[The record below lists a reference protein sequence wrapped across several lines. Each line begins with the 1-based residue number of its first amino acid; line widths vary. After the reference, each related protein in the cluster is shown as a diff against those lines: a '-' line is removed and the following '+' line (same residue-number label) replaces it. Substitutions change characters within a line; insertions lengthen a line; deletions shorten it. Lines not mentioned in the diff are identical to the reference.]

1 MHNYSIGLGR
11 DKYVVLEH
19 NEEFGE
25 PNKVVF
31 TSVDENLAKT
41 IYRGLKRG
49 AGFSGWTPN
58 FLLT

>member
-31 TSVDENLAKT
+31 TSVDEKLAKT
-41 IYRGLKRG
+41 IYRGL
-49 AGFSGWTPN
+49 GFWTT
-58 FLLT
+58 F